1 MPRQPDDGLVIAEY
15 VAGDSD
21 ECLALE
27 RLCIQGDGYRL
38 SFRRRVFHRRA
49 ENFRT
54 HRLIVGR
61 MDGRLVGVGA
71 VALKDVVLHGEPL
84 RAAFYFDLRVHP
96 EYRRR
101 RIGRRIFDAL
111 TSLAEQD
118 SRFGYSSIMADNAR
132 AHRMA
137 VAFQTRVLGTFAY
150 LVLPTYRERT
160 PRTPVAHASMQ
171 ETHAEL
177 LRVAPPWDLYTNPL
191 EGGRTDAW
199 VSSFIARD
207 GHRIGGCS
215 VWDNREILGEVVEAL
230 PPMARV
236 AGRLFRAWPLSRA
249 HLPHL
254 PVAGEMLR
262 SWYLFDVFGTDPDI
276 AVDVVRRVTAEARE
290 CGIDWCHVPH
300 VAGDI
305 WVEALRDEVPHPFAP
320 RVPYHLLGASRRGPV
335 ALLQRIYV
343 DIRDL

>member
-1 MPRQPDDGLVIAEY
+1 MRRQPDDGLVIAEY
-15 VAGDSD
+15 AARDSD

-27 RLCIQGDGYRL
+27 RLSPQGDAFRL
-38 SFRRRVFHRRA
+38 SFRRSVFHRRA

-61 MDGRLVGVGA
+61 IEGMLVGVGA
-71 VALKDVVLHGEPL
+71 VALKDVELHGEPL

-96 EYRRR
+96 AYRGR
-101 RIGRRIFDAL
+101 RIGRRIFDQL
-111 TSLAEQD
+111 TSFAGQE
-118 SRFGYSSIMADNAR
+118 SEFGYSSIMADNTT

-137 VAFQTRVLGTFAY
+137 GAFQTRVLGTFAY
-150 LVLPTYRERT
+150 LVLPTYRERA
-160 PRTPVAHASMQ
+160 PRTPVAQASMQ
-171 ETHAEL
+171 ETHAAL

-199 VSSFIARD
+199 VTSFIARD
-207 GHRIGGCS
+207 GDRMGGCS

-276 AVDVVRRVTAEARE
+276 AVDVVRRVTVEARAS
-290 CGIDWCHVPH
+290 GIDWCHVPH
-300 VAGDI
+300 VAGDL
-305 WVEALRDEVPHPFAP
+305 WVDALRDEVPHLFAP

-335 ALLQRIYV
+335 APLQRIYV